1 MCGFISR
8 DETDIFPFSEVQHT
22 SAVAFVRMYTWW
34 TRITFQTL
42 WGTKFEH
49 CPCKH
54 VALLSSLT
62 LMAPYRTFIKTDCG
76 DRVLYLY
83 GEPSAIYAVFG
94 ARRSITLAPVK
105 LHLLCLKTPRQS
117 SASYKVV
124 VLQENGNWRQKVK
137 MEREGGRVNTKYTN
151 LWLLAYKD
159 TQTQSRQWE
168 SITPLCVTG
177 LELLFL

>member
-1 MCGFISR
+1 MQFRVLSRWGTHTQTEMCGFISH
-8 DETDIFPFSEVQHT
+8 DKTDIFPFSEVQHT
-22 SAVAFVRMYTWW
+22 GAVAFVCMYTWW
-34 TRITFQTL
+34 TCITFQTL

-54 VALLSSLT
+54 VASLSSLT
-62 LMAPYRTFIKTDCG
+62 LMAPYRTFIKTDRG

-105 LHLLCLKTPRQS
+105 LHLLCLETPRQS

-124 VLQENGNWRQKVK
+124 VLQENSNWRQKAK
-137 MEREGGRVNTKYTN
+137 MEWGGWTLNIQIHSFSLR
-151 LWLLAYKD
+151 LL
-159 TQTQSRQWE
+159 T
-168 SITPLCVTG
+168 
-177 LELLFL
+177 